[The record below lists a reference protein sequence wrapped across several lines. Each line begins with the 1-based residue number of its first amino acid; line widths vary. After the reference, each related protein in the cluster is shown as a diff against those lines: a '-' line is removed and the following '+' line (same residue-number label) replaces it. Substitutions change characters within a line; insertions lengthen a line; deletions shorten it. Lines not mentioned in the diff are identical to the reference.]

1 MTLSLSPQGSSHRRA
16 LLFASAMSLIAGAV
30 YLAIALGMVADDFES
45 PPRPVMLGAGLI
57 YLVGA
62 GVLHLVDR
70 RLLLVGAVAN
80 AVVLA
85 LFLLSAA
92 RGMATVDT
100 VSLAGKS
107 AQIALS
113 ILLLWIWSGSSSRI
127 DAV

>member
-1 MTLSLSPQGSSHRRA
+1 
-16 LLFASAMSLIAGAV
+16 MSLFAGAV

-127 DAV
+127 DAA